1 MTAVA
6 RATRRWQTE
15 TPLPRRPPEAA
26 NVPMQ
31 IAKSPEKRV
40 GEEAAVALGLD
51 KLVRRY
57 GPVTAIAGISL
68 DVREGEIVALVGHS
82 GSGKSTLLRLIAGLE
97 RPDAGSIAIAGRF
110 VCGSGV
116 FVPPEERGVGMMFQD
131 YALFPHLSVLDNVR
145 FGLAGLPRRE
155 SENRA
160 RAALD
165 RVGLG
170 GRAAAYPHM
179 LSGGEQQ
186 RVALVRALLPRP
198 RVLLMDEPFS
208 NLDKRNR
215 DRVRDETAAIVRDS
229 GTTAMLVTHDPEDAM
244 RIADR
249 IMLME
254 AGRIARGGTSEDLY
268 RQPGSLLVAR
278 FFADFN
284 EIEGVV
290 AGGRIATAIGSFPAG
305 ALAEGVSAVACIRP
319 HDLGLAPTGEGSFA
333 ATVVGR
339 AFVGDELVFTLW
351 VLSLARPLQVRAPI
365 STSVSVGDRIGVRLD
380 PANVLVFPATG

>member
-1 MTAVA
+1 MNVSRSLEKGA
-6 RATRRWQTE
+6 RE
-15 TPLPRRPPEAA
+15 KAA
-26 NVPMQ
+26 
-31 IAKSPEKRV
+31 
-40 GEEAAVALGLD
+40 AALTLD
-51 KLVRRY
+51 RLVRSY
-57 GPVTAIAGISL
+57 GPVRAVAGISL
-68 DVREGEIVALVGHS
+68 EVRESEIVALVGHS

-97 RPDAGSIAIAGRF
+97 RPDEGSIAIAGRV
-110 VCGSGV
+110 VCDSGM
-116 FVPPEERGVGMMFQD
+116 FVPPEQRGVGMMFQD
-131 YALFPHLSVLDNVR
+131 YALFPHLTVLDNVR
-145 FGLAGLPRRE
+145 FGLAGVPRRE
-155 SENRA
+155 SEERA
-160 RAALD
+160 RTALGS
-165 RVGLG
+165 VGLAE
-170 GRAAAYPHM
+170 RAAAYPHT

-215 DRVRDETAAIVRDS
+215 DRVRDETTAIVRDS
-229 GTTAMLVTHDPEDAM
+229 GTTAVLVTHDPEDAM
-244 RIADR
+244 RVADR

-254 AGRIARGGTSEDLY
+254 AGRIARGGASEDLY

-290 AGGRIATAIGSFPAG
+290 KGGRLTTAIGAFSANALPEG
-305 ALAEGVSAVACIRP
+305 AQAVACIRP
-319 HDLGLAPTGEGSFA
+319 HDLGMAPEGKGSFA

-351 VLSLARPLQVRAPI
+351 VLSLPRPLQVRAPI
-365 STSVSVGDRIGVRLD
+365 STSVAVGDRIGVRLD